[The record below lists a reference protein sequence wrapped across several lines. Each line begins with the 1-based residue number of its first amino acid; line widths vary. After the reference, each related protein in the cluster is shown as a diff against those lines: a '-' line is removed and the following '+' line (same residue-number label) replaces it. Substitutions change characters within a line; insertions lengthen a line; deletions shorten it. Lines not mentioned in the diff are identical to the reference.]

1 MRFGGQGGPELA
13 ESTNY
18 GGFHRDATR
27 LGTSMGQGPLRR
39 IGLLI
44 VCAFI
49 SGCIMN
55 SVRSITRA
63 PRTKPDAAHA
73 IVVIG
78 MGLDGPWPYKAFQ
91 LTFPEYSVEK
101 QSITG
106 NCFHYNR
113 IEAARPSEPSKV
125 TYLAFEVPANVYVY
139 FGNPGAPLASSP
151 VGHAFT
157 APPGGTV
164 YFGDYILGD
173 NKTVEFRR
181 DINAARAG
189 SKGLIPRA
197 AVLEPAESASAP
209 GARMFL
215 CTP

>member
-1 MRFGGQGGPELA
+1 
-13 ESTNY
+13 
-18 GGFHRDATR
+18 
-27 LGTSMGQGPLRR
+27 MGQGPQRW
-39 IGLLI
+39 IGLLM
-44 VCAFI
+44 VCAVI
-49 SGCIMN
+49 SGCIIN
-55 SVRSITRA
+55 SVHSITRV
-63 PRTKPDAAHA
+63 PRAKPDTAHA

-78 MGLDGPWPYKAFQ
+78 MGLDGLWPYKEFQ

-113 IEAARPSEPSKV
+113 IEAIRPSVPSKV

-139 FGNPGAPLASSP
+139 LDNPNAPLAPSP
-151 VGHAFT
+151 VGHAFI

-164 YFGDYILGD
+164 YFGDYILVG
-173 NKTVEFRR
+173 NTTVEFRQ

-189 SKGLIPRA
+189 SRGLIPRA